1 MSQFSKNT
9 RKKIIVT
16 VIAVIIAVIF
26 LFPIY
31 WTFLTAFRSETDI
44 LKWPPSFLPLNLTT
58 ENFEK
63 LLAREDTPVF
73 RWFFNSLIAATAYAT
88 LSVLGA
94 IMAAYALA
102 RLKFKFRDTYFKI
115 LIASMTI
122 PPMIL
127 FLPNYTTI
135 DSFGWTD
142 NLIAI
147 IIPGIGATFGVFL
160 LRQFFVGIPKELE
173 EAAVIDGAN
182 IWQRMF
188 RIIVPLSREAIITLW
203 VINFMTN
210 WNDYLWPLVVLY
222 SPDNRT
228 LPVGMSTLQGT
239 YIHYYGIIMAGA
251 IFIAAPSIAI
261 FLLVQRY
268 YMSGI
273 SISGA
278 IKE

>member
-1 MSQFSKNT
+1 LPHHSKNK
-9 RKKIIVT
+9 RKKFTVTIIAI
-16 VIAVIIAVIF
+16 VIAVMF

-31 WTFLTAFRSETDI
+31 WTFLTAFRSEKEI

-88 LSVLGA
+88 LSVLAA
-94 IMAAYALA
+94 IMAAYSLA

-127 FLPNYTTI
+127 FLPNYTTV

-142 NLIAI
+142 NLISI
-147 IIPGIGATFGVFL
+147 ILPGIGATFGVFL
-160 LRQFFVGIPKELE
+160 LRQFFIGIPKELE

-251 IFIAAPSIAI
+251 IFIAAPSIVI

-273 SISGA
+273 SVSGA

>member
-1 MSQFSKNT
+1 MSHHSKNK
-9 RKKIIVT
+9 RKKFTVTIIAI
-16 VIAVIIAVIF
+16 VIAVMF

-31 WTFLTAFRSETDI
+31 WTFLTAFRSEKEI

-88 LSVLGA
+88 LSVLAA
-94 IMAAYALA
+94 IMAAYSLA

-127 FLPNYTTI
+127 FLPNYTTV

-142 NLIAI
+142 NLISI
-147 IIPGIGATFGVFL
+147 ILPGIGATFGVFL
-160 LRQFFVGIPKELE
+160 LRQFFIGIPKELE

-251 IFIAAPSIAI
+251 IFIAAPSIVI

-273 SISGA
+273 SVSGA

>member
-1 MSQFSKNT
+1 LSHHSKNK
-9 RKKIIVT
+9 RKKFTVTIIAI
-16 VIAVIIAVIF
+16 VIAVMF

-31 WTFLTAFRSETDI
+31 WTFLTAFRSEKEI

-88 LSVLGA
+88 LSVLAA
-94 IMAAYALA
+94 IMAAYSLA

-127 FLPNYTTI
+127 FLPNYTTV

-142 NLIAI
+142 NLISI
-147 IIPGIGATFGVFL
+147 ILPGIGATFGVFL
-160 LRQFFVGIPKELE
+160 LRQFFIGIPKELE

-251 IFIAAPSIAI
+251 IFIAAPSIVI

-273 SISGA
+273 SVSGA

>member
-1 MSQFSKNT
+1 M
-9 RKKIIVT
+9 
-16 VIAVIIAVIF
+16 F

-31 WTFLTAFRSETDI
+31 WTFLTAFRSEKEI

-88 LSVLGA
+88 LSVLAA
-94 IMAAYALA
+94 IMAAYSLA

-127 FLPNYTTI
+127 FLPNYTTV

-142 NLIAI
+142 NLISI
-147 IIPGIGATFGVFL
+147 ILPGIGATFGVFL
-160 LRQFFVGIPKELE
+160 LRQFFIGIPKELE

-251 IFIAAPSIAI
+251 IFIAAPSIVI

-273 SISGA
+273 SVSGA

>member
-1 MSQFSKNT
+1 MPRYNKHT
-9 RKKIIVT
+9 RKKITVTIVA
-16 VIAVIIAVIF
+16 IIIAAIF

-44 LKWPPSFLPLNLTT
+44 LKWPPSFLPMNLTT

-73 RWFFNSLIAATAYAT
+73 LWFFNSLIAATAYAT

-127 FLPNYTTI
+127 FLPNYTTV

-182 IWQRMF
+182 VWQRMF

-222 SPDNRT
+222 SPDKRT

-278 IKE
+278 VKE

>member
-1 MSQFSKNT
+1 MSHHSKNK
-9 RKKIIVT
+9 RKKITIT
-16 VIAVIIAVIF
+16 IIAIIIAVIF

-31 WTFLTAFRSETDI
+31 WTFLTAFRSEKEI

-63 LLAREDTPVF
+63 LLAREDTPIF

-88 LSVLGA
+88 LSVLAA
-94 IMAAYALA
+94 ILAAYALA
-102 RLKFKFRDTYFKI
+102 RLRFKFRDTYFKI

-127 FLPNYTTI
+127 FLPNYTTV

-142 NLIAI
+142 NLISI
-147 IIPGIGATFGVFL
+147 ILPGIGATFGVFL

-273 SISGA
+273 SVSGA